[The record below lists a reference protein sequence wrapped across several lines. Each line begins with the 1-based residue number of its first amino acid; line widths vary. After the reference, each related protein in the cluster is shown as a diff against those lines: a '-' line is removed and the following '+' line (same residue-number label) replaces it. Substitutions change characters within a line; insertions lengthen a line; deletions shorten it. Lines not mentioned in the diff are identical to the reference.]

1 MFFAESGARNGQ
13 KFQFPL
19 QVMGKIVWE
28 MQLEPILGCQKLAF
42 KGTKEQAEEQ
52 MEKLQ
57 KFYSSLEINV
67 KLSLEEVI

>member
-1 MFFAESGARNGQ
+1 MFGQ
-13 KFQFPL
+13 R
-19 QVMGKIVWE
+19 
-28 MQLEPILGCQKLAF
+28 LEPILGCQKLAF